1 MKAKKCV
8 YVLFMVVMSIIASS
22 VLTFASDKGSAT
34 VASQNSLRDEVNVMG
49 FIQDAEFHRSSDGS
63 FVFEKEHLLA
73 VDKSEKEIS
82 KETVVIFPLNATA
95 RMNLQETITKL
106 RRAGGSGS
114 QDMDDWD
121 SSGSIQ
127 AHLIVN
133 YKLSEVDG
141 IEYVKLTSVEGYHSG
156 VNSGV
161 SVKKQEVTYG
171 SDGFYKGGYQSKFS
185 SYSPKTRKW
194 RKTAPSSWKPVA
206 TSAKCT
212 IGGNYRLTVGRGSST
227 WSFEVVNNIYDN

>member
-49 FIQDAEFHRSSDGS
+49 FIQD
-63 FVFEKEHLLA
+63 
-73 VDKSEKEIS
+73 DKSEKEIS

-95 RMNLQETITKL
+95 RMNLQETITKI

-171 SDGFYKGGYQSKFS
+171 SDGFYKGGYQSKSS